1 MLRRRKR
8 KKGKFPYPKRT
19 KAEGFF
25 PDCKAQTQNA
35 KANFENAKARI
46 EKIKSNFEKVSLRA
60 HKAKANFENA
70 KARKKGRMPC
80 KNIRPSEL
88 RKG

>member
-1 MLRRRKR
+1 MLRRQKR

-19 KAEGFF
+19 KAEGIF
-25 PDCKAQTQNA
+25 PDCKAQTHKA
-35 KANFENAKARI
+35 KT
-46 EKIKSNFEKVSLRA
+46 NFEKVSLRA